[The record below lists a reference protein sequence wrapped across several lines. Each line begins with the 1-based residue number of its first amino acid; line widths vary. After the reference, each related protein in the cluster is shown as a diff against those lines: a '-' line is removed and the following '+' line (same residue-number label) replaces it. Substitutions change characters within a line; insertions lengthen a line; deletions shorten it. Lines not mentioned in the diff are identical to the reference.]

1 MVLYI
6 SMRDIKENTNQNE
19 FLQKFTE
26 SRVGSI
32 LFLGLSVILLYNVVK
47 SIVITSEKL
56 EILNH
61 AEKEVGDLRL
71 DNLELLTLSEYMKS
85 DEYLETEA
93 RNRLNLSGKG
103 ETVFV
108 IPDEILKKGI
118 SDVEEILK
126 RDEGNE
132 NIENIEIWKDF
143 FLNGI

>member
-1 MVLYI
+1 MYI
-6 SMRDIKENTNQNE
+6 SMRDIKENTNQND

>member
-1 MVLYI
+1 
-6 SMRDIKENTNQNE
+6 
-19 FLQKFTE
+19 
-26 SRVGSI
+26 
-32 LFLGLSVILLYNVVK
+32 
-47 SIVITSEKL
+47 L

-118 SDVEEILK
+118 AMWRRYWK
-126 RDEGNE
+126 R
-132 NIENIEIWKDF
+132 
-143 FLNGI
+143 

>member
-1 MVLYI
+1 
-6 SMRDIKENTNQNE
+6 MRDIKENTNQNE

-47 SIVITSEKL
+47 SIVIISEKL

-108 IPDEILKKGI
+108 IPEEILKKGI
-118 SDVEEILK
+118 SDVEEILEK
-126 RDEGNE
+126 DEGNE